1 MITPLRAACGASL
14 GLLLALASFDGAAQL
29 SPRDCPQP
37 RFTEKAPD
45 EYYQR
50 ANPLAEGTTD
60 LKAAERIFHKDRG
73 TIACASCHGEK
84 GDGRG
89 QLSELFDPRP
99 RNFACARAI
108 AGVPDGQL
116 FWIIRFGS
124 PGTAMP
130 ANADLSDDLIW
141 KLVLYLRQL
150 SR

>member
-1 MITPLRAACGASL
+1 MKILLHGGAV
-14 GLLLALASFDGAAQL
+14 LLALASLDGAAQ
-29 SPRDCPQP
+29 PVARECGQP
-37 RFTEKAPD
+37 RFTEQAPD
-45 EYYQR
+45 EYYKR
-50 ANPLAEGTTD
+50 ENPFASGSPD
-60 LKAAERIFHKDRG
+60 LKGAAQVFHKDRG
-73 TIACASCHGEK
+73 TIACANCHGDK

-89 QLSELFDPRP
+89 PLSELFDPRP
-99 RNFACARAI
+99 RNFACAKTI

-130 ANADLSDDLIW
+130 ANADLSDEQIW

>member
-1 MITPLRAACGASL
+1 MFTPPRAIL
-14 GLLLALASFDGAAQL
+14 GLILAFAPLASVAQL
-29 SPRDCPQP
+29 SARDCPQP
-37 RFTEKAPD
+37 RFTEQAPD
-45 EYYQR
+45 EYYKR
-50 ANPLAEGTTD
+50 VSPLASGAAD
-60 LKAAERIFHKDRG
+60 LKAAEQIFHKDRG
-73 TIACASCHGEK
+73 TIACSTCHGDK

-89 QLSELFDPRP
+89 TLSELFDPRP
-99 RNFACARAI
+99 RNFACARTI

-150 SR
+150 SK